1 MGEEAVCNPHA
12 ASISLC
18 PPPIVWEGVSY
29 SLPPIIGG
37 IIDEGGGISPTRCP
51 LLTSFTPLI
60 GGVVLIYLKIL
71 NVLKIN

>member
-1 MGEEAVCNPHA
+1 MRRRVTHTLPPFHFV
-12 ASISLC
+12 
-18 PPPIVWEGVSY
+18 PPPSFGRGFLIHS
-29 SLPPIIGG
+29 PPVIGG
-37 IIDEGGGISPTRCP
+37 IVDEGGGVSPTHCL